1 MTIYGLSVIAEA
13 AVASENGFSTFVV
26 HYGEPITAVAL
37 TVSTFGLWWSTARMN
52 HIEKM
57 KMTDALSHDNDN
69 MTHVAEKALDEI
81 HTERLHALK
90 RVSRR
95 NRKGGIR

>member
-1 MTIYGLSVIAEA
+1 MIYGLAIVAEA
-13 AVASENGFSTFVV
+13 AVETSDGFTAFVT

-52 HIEKM
+52 HIEKT
-57 KMTDALSHDNDN
+57 KMVEALRHDNDN
-69 MTHVAEKALDEI
+69 MTDVAEEAIRSAHE
-81 HTERLHALK
+81 ERLHQLK